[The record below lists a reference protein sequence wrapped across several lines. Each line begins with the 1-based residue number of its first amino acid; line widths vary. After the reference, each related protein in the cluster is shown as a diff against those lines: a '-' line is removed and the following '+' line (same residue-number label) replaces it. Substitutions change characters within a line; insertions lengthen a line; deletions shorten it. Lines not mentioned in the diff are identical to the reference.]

1 MQVLLLIRTNMRQEW
16 LQKQFPNATAR
27 LEVASADASFR
38 HYFRV
43 TVAEKTYILMDAP
56 PSHEDCKPFIAVSRL
71 FGETGVNVPEV
82 LAQDLEQGFLL
93 LTDLGN
99 ATYLSVL
106 NDENADDL
114 YGDAI
119 DALIQIQKGSRPN
132 VLPEYDAA
140 LLTREMNL
148 LPEWYIAK
156 HLQHVLGNEE
166 NAVLNTVFESV
177 LRNNLTQG
185 KVFVHR
191 DYHSRNLMVSKPN
204 PGILDFQDAVYGP
217 ITYDLVSLFKDAYI
231 QWEEAQVLDWVIR
244 YWEKARKAGL
254 PVQQDFAE
262 FYRDFEWMGVQR
274 HIKVLG
280 IFARLFHRDG
290 KDGYIKD
297 MPLVADYL
305 RKACTRYRELVPL
318 VRLLDKLEGASEVSV
333 GYSF

>member
-1 MQVLLLIRTNMRQEW
+1 MIRTKMRQEW
-16 LQKQFPNATAR
+16 LQKQFPSATAR

-38 HYFRV
+38 HYFRA

-56 PSHEDCKPFIAVSRL
+56 PSHEDCKPFIAVSKL
-71 FGETGVNVPEV
+71 FGETGVHVPEV

-132 VLPEYDAA
+132 VLPEYDAT

-148 LPEWYIAK
+148 LPEWYISK
-156 HLQHVLGNEE
+156 HLQHVLSDEE

-177 LRNNLTQG
+177 LSNNLVQG

-318 VRLLDKLEGASEVSV
+318 IRLLDKLEGASETSV